1 MTFRQWL
8 VKSAE
13 VGVAIV
19 VAILTIPVLLLFTC
33 VTFLGAV
40 AYVPFHFWTTV
51 RQAIRLK
58 ADTEVRDG

>member
-1 MTFRQWL
+1 MTGKDWFI
-8 VKSAE
+8 KSLE
-13 VGVAIV
+13 VGTAIV
-19 VAILTIPVLLLFTC
+19 AALLTIPVLLLFTC